1 MLLLMEIGSRQNL
14 DDKIKICTLKFFF
27 VFVFIFGFDN
37 KNSDG
42 S

>member
-1 MLLLMEIGSRQNL
+1 MEIASRQNL
-14 DDKIKICTLKFFF
+14 DDKIKICTLKIFCFF
-27 VFVFIFGFDN
+27 VFFGFDH